1 MPRFLPG
8 ASRVKLDPDD
18 IARLRPQ
25 GANPRHSALVVDER
39 LRRPHYF
46 DGRFLAARDLIR
58 EQDYFLARQAGLGQA
73 RGAGVVAGLRVSH
86 NPDNSLTISAGHG
99 ITTTGEPVLLQEN
112 VTVRMSDLAEQERLN
127 TAFGLSRVPRPP
139 LRQRSGIFIL
149 ILRPVEFTANPIAS
163 YPTSLSGARGVEDGD
178 IIEATALSLIPYPD
192 SGGESTLDL
201 RRARIA
207 REIFVEGVP
216 PGVPTNALPIAMVA
230 LERNV
235 LVWCDGYMVR
245 RELGA
250 DHGDVLGLGIAPRAL
265 REAYALQYDHHLQE
279 IIAERADSDPRFAAT
294 DHFTAVP
301 PAGRI
306 PKAALNPTD
315 FTQHFFPPEVD
326 VELSVIPEDE
336 VAALLEESLLLP
348 PIDLTLSGDDLESTS
363 VLMLLPVPRARIR
376 QLRSQLETLTRTI
389 RPAAFG
395 ALARKRPLELLM
407 NLRIA
412 RRTDPLPVG
421 EPLTPAEQLWRTEL
435 NNAPDIWYI
444 RRRQVAYRADVVGVA
459 IEPPPDNPPPD
470 NPPPDDPPPDNPPP
484 DDPPPDNPP
493 PDDPPPD
500 NPPPDDPP
508 PDNPPPD
515 DPPPDNPPPDNP
527 PPEPVQELPREV
539 LLQLRNV
546 GLLDEYREALNCV
559 GPDLD
564 EDFNDRVVATMR
576 QDPTFATTAA
586 FLRQVLLRCRE
597 GVGGRGFKLE
607 IERFRNADVGKGILG
622 LGVEADIVLR
632 LAQDPR
638 FPLID
643 ERLRALTARQR
654 LTLSSR
660 LKNAAADPAAFENL
674 IEGLVR

>member
-1 MPRFLPG
+1 MARFLPG

-18 IARLRPQ
+18 VRRLRPP
-25 GANPRHSALVVDER
+25 GANDRHSALVVDER

-58 EQDYFLARQAGLGQA
+58 EQEYFMARQAGLGQA
-73 RGAGVVAGLRVSH
+73 RGAGVVTGLRVSH
-86 NPDNSLTISAGHG
+86 NPDNSLTVSAGHG
-99 ITTTGEPVLLQEN
+99 ITATGEPVLLQES
-112 VTVRMSDLAEQERLN
+112 VTVRMSDIPEQERLN
-127 TAFGLSRVPRPP
+127 TAFGLARVPRPP

-149 ILRPVEFTANPIAS
+149 VLRPVEFTANPIAS

-192 SGGESTLDL
+192 SGGETTLDL

-216 PGVPTNALPIAMVA
+216 PGVPANALPVAMIA

-235 LVWCDGYMVR
+235 LAWCDGYMVR

-250 DHGDVLGLGIAPRAL
+250 DHGDVLGLGIAPRAM
-265 REAYALQYDHHLQE
+265 REAYALHYDHHLQE
-279 IIAERADSDPRFAAT
+279 IIAERADTDPRFAAT
-294 DHFTAVP
+294 DHFMALP
-301 PAGRI
+301 AAGRV
-306 PKAALNPTD
+306 PKAALNVTD

-376 QLRSQLETLTRTI
+376 QLRTRLENLTRTI

-407 NLRIA
+407 NLRMA
-412 RRTDPLPVG
+412 RRTDPLPV
-421 EPLTPAEQLWRTEL
+421 EDPLPPLEQLWRTEV

-459 IEPPPDNPPPD
+459 IVPPPDNPPPD
-470 NPPPDDPPPDNPPP
+470 NPPPDNPPPDNPPP
-484 DDPPPDNPP
+484 DNPPPDNPP
-493 PDDPPPD
+493 PDNPPPD
-500 NPPPDDPP
+500 N
-508 PDNPPPD
+508 
-515 DPPPDNPPPDNP
+515 PPPDNPPPDNP
-527 PPEPVQELPREV
+527 PPEQAQPLPREV
-539 LLQLRNV
+539 LLQLREV
-546 GLLDEYREALNCV
+546 GLLDEYREGLECV
-559 GPDLD
+559 GVELD
-564 EDFNDRVVATMR
+564 EEFNERVLQTMR

-597 GVGGRGFKLE
+597 GGGGQLFRGEL
-607 IERFRNADVGKGILG
+607 ERFRDPEVGKGVLG
-622 LGVEADIVLR
+622 LNLNVDLIR
-632 LAQDPR
+632 QLAQDSR
-638 FPLID
+638 FPIID
-643 ERLRALTARQR
+643 ERLRAMTPRARGLFAGRLQR
-654 LTLSSR
+654 
-660 LKNAAADPAAFENL
+660 AANDRAAFEDL
-674 IEGLVR
+674 IRGLVR